1 VSGMPSRTNGSAP
14 AARDG
19 AVPAASNGAP
29 PPASNGAPPA
39 ATNGAP
45 ASAPVAAPLAR
56 ERLELLC
63 DPGSLQVIRS
73 AVRSHRMGD
82 RARAGDGVIAG
93 TGMIAG
99 RPVACYAQDER
110 FAGGSLGEAQADSIV
125 RVLRLADDA
134 RMPVIAL
141 VASGGAR
148 IQEGTAGLA
157 GYARVFAAT
166 VALSRRV
173 PQISVITGSCAGGG
187 AYAPALTDFVIMTE
201 GSAMFLTGPAVVRE
215 ACGEQVSSA
224 ELGGRGVHE
233 RNGVCQLVAPSEP
246 KGIALAQR
254 LLSYLPQSGDDQP
267 LQRLSV
273 EPELGDP
280 GAHLPERSAAAYDV
294 RLVIRGIADA
304 GELLELAPKWAR
316 NMVTAFACIGGRPVG
331 IVANQPRHM
340 GGVIDVEGCEKAARF
355 VRTCD
360 AYGLPLVVLVDT
372 PGFMPGTK
380 QEAGG
385 IINRGA
391 GLVEAFAAARV
402 PRFTVVL
409 RKAFGGA
416 YIAMNAKDL
425 GATLTFAWPGAQIG
439 IMDARQAVRIVHR
452 RDLAACTRPDQLLEL
467 LARDYSRANC
477 VASAAAGDG
486 FVDEVVA
493 PAETRDR
500 LVRALSTTSRA

>member
-1 VSGMPSRTNGSAP
+1 MSGVLSGSNGSAP
-14 AARDG
+14 ATANGTAPAAANG
-19 AVPAASNGAP
+19 AVPSAGTAP
-29 PPASNGAPPA
+29 S
-39 ATNGAP
+39 
-45 ASAPVAAPLAR
+45 LAR
-56 ERLELLC
+56 ERLEQLC

-73 AVRSHRMGD
+73 SVRSHRLGV
-82 RARAGDGVIAG
+82 RAHPGDGVIAG
-93 TGMIAG
+93 TGRVAG

-110 FAGGSLGEAQADSIV
+110 FAGGSLGEAQAESIV

-134 RMPVIAL
+134 GMPVVAL
-141 VASGGAR
+141 VASAGAR

-166 VALSRRV
+166 VALSQRV
-173 PQISVITGSCAGGG
+173 PQISVLTGSCAGGG

-215 ACGEQVSSA
+215 ACGEDVSPA

-233 RNGVCQLVAPSEP
+233 RNGVCHLVAPTEAEA
-246 KGIALAQR
+246 IMLAGR
-254 LLSYLPQSGDDQP
+254 LLSYFPQSSSDQP
-267 LQRLSV
+267 PARPSV

-280 GAHLPERSAAAYDV
+280 GAHVPERGASVYDV
-294 RLVIRGIADA
+294 RLVIRSVVDA

-316 NMVTAFACIGGRPVG
+316 NMVTGFASIGGRAVG

-340 GGVIDVEGCEKAARF
+340 GGVIDVEACEKAARF
-355 VRTCD
+355 VRTCES
-360 AYGLPLVVLVDT
+360 YNLPLVVFVDT

-391 GLVEAFAAARV
+391 GLVHAFSSATV
-402 PRFTVVL
+402 SRFTIVL
-409 RKAFGGA
+409 RKAYGGA
-416 YIAMNAKDL
+416 YIAMNARDL

-452 RDLAACTRPDQLLEL
+452 RDLAACADPEDLLET
-467 LARDYSRANC
+467 LARDYALANC
-477 VASAAAGDG
+477 VASAAAADG
-486 FVDEVVA
+486 FVDEVIPSV
-493 PAETRDR
+493 ETRAR
-500 LVRALSTTSRA
+500 LVQAFSTTSRA

>member
-1 VSGMPSRTNGSAP
+1 MSG
-14 AARDG
+14 
-19 AVPAASNGAP
+19 VPGSNGAGGL
-29 PPASNGAPPA
+29 S
-39 ATNGAP
+39 ATNGASAPTAP
-45 ASAPVAAPLAR
+45 ASPRAR
-56 ERLELLC
+56 DRLELLC
-63 DPGSLQVIRS
+63 DPGSLQVFRS
-73 AVRSHRMGD
+73 AVTSHRLG
-82 RARAGDGVIAG
+82 ARAQPGDGVVAG
-93 TGMIAG
+93 TGLVAG
-99 RPVACYAQDER
+99 RPVACYAQDET
-110 FAGGSLGEAQADSIV
+110 FAGGSLGAAQAESIV
-125 RVLRLADDA
+125 RVLRIAEEA
-134 RMPVIAL
+134 RMPVVAL
-141 VASGGAR
+141 VASAGAR
-148 IQEGTAGLA
+148 IQEGTAALA

-173 PQISVITGSCAGGG
+173 PQISVLTGFCAGGG
-187 AYAPALTDFVIMTE
+187 AYAPALTDFVVMTE

-215 ACGEQVSSA
+215 ACGEQVTPA

-233 RNGVCQLVAPSEP
+233 RNGVCQLVAPTEREA
-246 KGIALAQR
+246 IALAQR
-254 LLSYLPQSGDDQP
+254 LLSYLPQSSSDQP
-267 LQRLSV
+267 PPRPSI

-280 GAHLPERSAAAYDV
+280 GAQVPDRPASVYDV
-294 RLVIRGIADA
+294 RHVISGVVDA
-304 GELLELAPKWAR
+304 GELLEIAPRWAR
-316 NMVTAFACIGGRPVG
+316 NMVTAFASIGGRSVG

-340 GGVIDVEGCEKAARF
+340 GGVIDVEACEKAARF

-391 GLVEAFAAARV
+391 GLVNAFAGASV

-409 RKAFGGA
+409 RKAYGGA

-452 RDLAACTRPDQLLEL
+452 RDLAGCADPEPLREQL
-467 LARDYSRANC
+467 AGDYALANC

-486 FVDEVVA
+486 FVDEVI
-493 PAETRDR
+493 PSSETRAR
-500 LVRALSTTSRA
+500 LVHALSTTSRA